1 MNLPLSVPTRRPRG
15 PVMIDVAGTALSD
28 EERDRLLDPL
38 VGGVILFARNFSAS
52 DQLCALT
59 REIRALRDP
68 ALIIAVDHEG
78 GRVQRF
84 RSDGF
89 TRLPSMRS
97 LGTLWEQDHLAALE
111 AAQATGFVLAA
122 ELRAHGVDLSFA
134 PVLDLDYGVCSAIG
148 SRAFHRDPRAV
159 AALAQ
164 AVVSGMARA
173 GMGAVGKHFPGHG
186 WVEADSHHDV
196 PFDARDFATVWEDD
210 IAPYRHRLGRQL
222 AGVMPAHVIYPN
234 ADPSP
239 EPQPA
244 GFSPFWLEEVLR
256 GRLGFKGVIFSDDLN
271 MEGARV
277 AGDVVGRAKAAYSA
291 GCDMLLVCNRP
302 DLAAE
307 VLDRWAP
314 IPDPHKL
321 ARLAAIV
328 PATSAPAWLSDP
340 FALELHAAYA
350 HARERVAV
358 IAEDTSSASSM
369 TAATIGEQRIELLR
383 KNG

>member
-1 MNLPLSVPTRRPRG
+1 
-15 PVMIDVAGTALSD
+15 MIDVAGTALTD
-28 EERDRLLDPL
+28 EERERLLDPL
-38 VGGVILFARNFSAS
+38 VGGVILFARNYSGS
-52 DQLCALT
+52 DQLRALT
-59 REIRALRDP
+59 TEVRALRDP

-84 RSDGF
+84 RADGF

-97 LGTLWEQDHLAALE
+97 LGALWEHEHLAALD
-111 AAQATGFVLAA
+111 AARATGLVLAA

-134 PVLDLDYGVCSAIG
+134 PVLDLDYGCCRAIG
-148 SRAFHRDPRAV
+148 NRAFHRAPKAV

-164 AVVSGMARA
+164 ALVAGMAEA

-186 WVEADSHHDV
+186 FVEADSHHDV
-196 PFDARDFATVWEDD
+196 PVDARDFDTVWNED

-244 GFSPFWLEEVLR
+244 GFSPFWLKDVLR

-277 AGDVVGRAKAAYSA
+277 AGDIVGRAKAAYAA

-307 VLDRWAP
+307 LLDRWAP
-314 IPDPHKL
+314 VPDPDNL
-321 ARLAAIV
+321 VRLAVIV
-328 PATSAPAWLSDP
+328 PIAPQPAWLADP
-340 FALELHAAYA
+340 FALELHAAYVQ
-350 HARERVAV
+350 ARERVAA
-358 IAEDTSSASSM
+358 IPDDSSTAATM
-369 TAATIGEQRIELLR
+369 TAATIGQQRTEVLSKR
-383 KNG
+383 G